1 MTPASGP
8 WPWAPGRQVPLPSLC
23 WAPHAAQGR
32 LAALAPLK
40 PQAPGDTPGKVGQPR
55 GQRAAGRGP
64 QQAVAPETPRDVGF
78 SLQAV
83 APGTPPGRGTR
94 LHREGAQQAVAPGTP
109 PGRGTRLH
117 RLGVRGC
124 HVSVNGDQD
133 WREGPGGWRGDPLEQ
148 KRLCEQGPLR
158 ERTAARLGS
167 AGGSLGLRTP
177 AGSREPGAGSSSSSE
192 LAAPPRGGN

>member
-64 QQAVAPETPRDVGF
+64 
-78 SLQAV
+78 
-83 APGTPPGRGTR
+83 
-94 LHREGAQQAVAPGTP
+94 QQAVAPGTP

-177 AGSREPGAGSSSSSE
+177 AGSRGAGSREPGAGSSSSSE

>member
-23 WAPHAAQGR
+23 WALHAAQGW

-78 SLQAV
+78 SL
-83 APGTPPGRGTR
+83 
-94 LHREGAQQAVAPGTP
+94 QAVAPGTP